1 MKRKRVISY
10 KDIDRIPKL
19 ALPRSKRRK
28 LLEGKC
34 RAVVTD
40 ILRKAGAKLPK
51 AVRDK
56 LEYKLVEIVRA
67 TQEIYDS

>member
-1 MKRKRVISY
+1 MSSEAGDGEVRWVG
-10 KDIDRIPKL
+10 D
-19 ALPRSKRRK
+19 
-28 LLEGKC
+28 KC
-34 RAVVTD
+34 RAAVTD

>member
-1 MKRKRVISY
+1 LSSEAGDGEVRWVG
-10 KDIDRIPKL
+10 D
-19 ALPRSKRRK
+19 
-28 LLEGKC
+28 KC
-34 RAVVTD
+34 RAAVTD